1 MPSRTAFEPPDRI
14 IVLRLGVRPAQRWRE
29 VIEAKMTEE
38 KAFSIAQWCYG
49 GHLCDPLLEV
59 QPFARASRGP
69 VSVLFIGTEGD
80 WDPPTALATLR
91 SADGKTWLP
100 IPDGVLAA
108 GRNALVLRDFRSSDE
123 WFDLPSFEVGA
134 GPNTGVPLTKY
145 FRGRVDKACAR
156 RTAEPKEPVHLVQ
169 LVARAQLAP
178 PFAALL
184 RVG

>member
-1 MPSRTAFEPPDRI
+1 MPSRIPFEPPDRI
-14 IVLRLGVRPAQRWRE
+14 IVLRVGVRPAQRWRE
-29 VIEAKMTEE
+29 AVEAKMTEE

-69 VSVLFIGTEGD
+69 VSVLFMGTEGD
-80 WDPPTALATLR
+80 WDPPTALATSR

-108 GRNALVLRDFRSSDE
+108 GRNALILRDFRPSE
-123 WFDLPSFEVGA
+123 ERFDLPSYEVGL
-134 GPNTGVPLTKY
+134 GPNAGVPLTKY

-169 LVARAQLAP
+169 LVARAQLAS